1 MSPPA
6 VAVSSWRVLV
16 GEAPPAPDSLPTTA
30 TAPLTSLR
38 GTSFLLLVLTLLDAV
53 SRASIGGPGV
63 LAALGYGAIGASG
76 AGWLFGLVAGR
87 ARGVASDL
95 FRSCTFLVVLIQ
107 LLSLLLTLRGASVRW
122 ALPAL
127 VTQTCAILVA
137 FRGWRRARR
146 PRPGPSAGGDR

>member
-1 MSPPA
+1 
-6 VAVSSWRVLV
+6 
-16 GEAPPAPDSLPTTA
+16 
-30 TAPLTSLR
+30 LR
-38 GTSFLLLVLTLLDAV
+38 GTSSLLFVLTLLDAV
-53 SRASIGGPGV
+53 SRASIGGPGA

-87 ARGVASDL
+87 ARGVASGL
-95 FRSCTFLVVLIQ
+95 FRSCTFLVILIQ
-107 LLSLLLTLRGASVRW
+107 LLSLLLTLRASSVRF

-127 VTQTCAILVA
+127 VTQACGILVA